1 MILKY
6 YRPLFI
12 YLPHCITAVV
22 RKKSPHHLGCL
33 AHGSFNIS
41 VPRPAKESVE
51 DWAGTL
57 AVEGDTLTL
66 NILFTSLTSY
76 LMPFIRASIHPDWW
90 GRDNGNYLLFDI
102 FQTKILQEY
111 VHKWID
117 INNWIIIMTALMLDR
132 TTASF
137 MMATNT
143 ITMVLLLIP
152 LQYIF
157 LSLILLVPPPTVPK
171 SCRKDQY
178 QQQHQLRRLHQHL
191 QKMIVLICQT
201 QGLFLTMI
209 VELAAMRQMTMA
221 KH

>member
-1 MILKY
+1 MGPSTSQCHGQPRSQWRTGPAPWPSRVTL
-6 YRPLFI
+6 
-12 YLPHCITAVV
+12 LPSTYSSLP
-22 RKKSPHHLGCL
+22 SPATSCP
-33 AHGSFNIS
+33 SF
-41 VPRPAKESVE
+41 V
-51 DWAGTL
+51 L
-57 AVEGDTLTL
+57 
-66 NILFTSLTSY
+66 
-76 LMPFIRASIHPDWW
+76 PFIQTGEGEIMEIIF
-90 GRDNGNYLLFDI
+90 YLI
-102 FQTKILQEY
+102 FFRPKSCRNMFISELILII
-111 VHKWID
+111 V
-117 INNWIIIMTALMLDR
+117 IIIMTALMLDR

-157 LSLILLVPPPTVPK
+157 LSLILLVLPPTVPK